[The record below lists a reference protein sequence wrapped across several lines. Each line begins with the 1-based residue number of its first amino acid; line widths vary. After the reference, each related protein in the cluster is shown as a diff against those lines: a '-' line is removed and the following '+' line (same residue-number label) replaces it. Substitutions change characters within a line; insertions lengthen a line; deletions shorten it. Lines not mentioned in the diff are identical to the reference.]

1 MILGYALRRSTGGCF
16 HGGRQALTT
25 LQQTMARRSQKQ
37 TFRSVVA
44 TIGAIAAVAAGMPH
58 AAAADF
64 PSKAIRFVAPDA
76 GGSADTTAR
85 VIGQGLLQRL
95 GQPVVVE
102 NRGGSGVIAGQIV
115 ATSQPDGYTLL
126 FFGST
131 IWMLPMLHDKVP
143 FDPVKDFVPVTLATR
158 TPLMVV
164 VNPTLPAKSIRELMD
179 IAKARPGELNY
190 GSAGIGGANHL
201 APELFKSMA
210 KVEIMHIAYK
220 GVGPALNDLISG
232 RLQVMFPAV
241 VSGMPHVKSG
251 RLRALAVTT
260 AEPTALAPGLP
271 TVAASGLPGYEA
283 SYLLMVLAPAKTPPA
298 AVKILSEA
306 MAHTLNAPETKD
318 KLFAIGI
325 EAVGSTPQ
333 VLAATAKVEVA
344 KWGKLIK
351 EAGIHN

>member
-1 MILGYALRRSTGGCF
+1 
-16 HGGRQALTT
+16 
-25 LQQTMARRSQKQ
+25 MARRPYKR
-37 TFRSVVA
+37 TLPCLVA
-44 TIGAIAAVAAGMPH
+44 RTVAIAVAAISAQQ

-64 PSKAIRFVAPDA
+64 PQKAIRFIAPDA
-76 GGSADTTAR
+76 GGSADTAAR
-85 VIGQGLLQRL
+85 VIGQGLVQRL

-115 ATSQPDGYTLL
+115 ATSQADGYSLL

-131 IWMLPMLHDKVP
+131 IWMLPMLQNNVP
-143 FDPVKDFVPVTLATR
+143 FDPVKDFAPVTLATR

-164 VNPTLPAKSIRELMD
+164 VHPALPAKSIKELID
-179 IAKARPGELNY
+179 VAKAKPGELNY

-210 KVEIMHIAYK
+210 HVDIMHIGYK

-251 RLRALAVTT
+251 RLRAIAVTT
-260 AEPTALAPGLP
+260 AEPTAMAPGLP

-283 SYLLMVLAPAKTPPA
+283 SYLLMVLAPAKTPA
-298 AVKILSEA
+298 SIIKILNEA

-318 KLFAIGI
+318 KLFSIGI
-325 EAVGSTPQ
+325 EAVGSTPK
-333 VLAATAKVEVA
+333 VLAETAKVEVA